1 MPAWKAIKWRE
12 LVIFLKE
19 AGFEGPYSG
28 GKHQYLVKGELKL
41 TIPNPHQADISIGLL
56 SKIQNTLETN
66 SSSFFEVAQDSIGAG
81 EGPGDLST
89 NPDYMQA

>member
-28 GKHQYLVKGELKL
+28 GKHQYLVKEELKL

-56 SKIQNTLETN
+56 SKILK
-66 SSSFFEVAQDSIGAG
+66 
-81 EGPGDLST
+81 
-89 NPDYMQA
+89 QAHISRDEWEKLYLL

>member
-1 MPAWKAIKWRE
+1 MPTWKAIKWRE

-56 SKIQNTLETN
+56 SKILKQAHISRDEWEKLLRDRSHSGHCNIPYRAI
-66 SSSFFEVAQDSIGAG
+66 AQCDR
-81 EGPGDLST
+81 
-89 NPDYMQA
+89 